1 MFTSFLFFILLT
13 YSSLKFENPLG
24 GKRFCTFLL
33 EHFRVLN
40 SLTVRNEPLTL
51 LLCKSHCLFVC
62 LSVLLFGAILSY
74 IYLLKNDLIVKM
86 SGKKKVF
93 ALVSLCNSQN

>member
-51 LLCKSHCLFVC
+51 LLCKSTVCLF
-62 LSVLLFGAILSY
+62 VLLFGAILSY

-93 ALVSLCNSQN
+93 ALVSLCNSQNWG